1 MCYKYFLNKTFI
13 YIFYFQIKKKYI
25 PFVRLLSLS
34 KMKQFSDIYKHR
46 ICCCQ
51 WRFVVQSI
59 VNTDNHLCR
68 YLLCRYFTVVLHIW
82 CIYSQIQINN
92 QKTVLRQK
100 VTVLCGEQEGG
111 EENPSEMYDRKHTL
125 SSHTTLPSTLEGN
138 TRITVGKM
146 YILIWVLFLLG
157 RRDVWCFTHK
167 PEMFFFI
174 PKYGVSFRVN
184 T

>member
-1 MCYKYFLNKTFI
+1 
-13 YIFYFQIKKKYI
+13 
-25 PFVRLLSLS
+25 
-34 KMKQFSDIYKHR
+34 MKQFSDIYKHR

-125 SSHTTLPSTLEGN
+125 SSHTTLPSTLEEN

-167 PEMFFFI
+167 PEMFFLFLNMESVLESTL
-174 PKYGVSFRVN
+174 KYTVYHKIYLSFKHQGLTLSGIKCKN
-184 T
+184 